1 MTLDETL
8 QVNQLTAEEAYTF
21 ILGQLD
27 NPAAIYN
34 EAQAAGLSVN
44 QVAELVGR
52 FDNTIGVNEVA
63 EYFRFA
69 GLDPEALNPVQQP
82 PADDTPPA
90 TARFSDEGI
99 LIIDPHGAMNDDQL
113 LFIGGLIESS
123 FISDVSGSGAEE
135 LLTES
140 TADGLLINVQFNNQ
154 DFSNVIFNLSP
165 NDAAS
170 LNATVSPVLDE
181 VYDNALASIGFASWE
196 QLEMLGDTPAGNQAA
211 QQLYDVVGNEITAYI
226 KPMYD
231 QMMALQGDLWF

>member
-1 MTLDETL
+1 MTLDEKL
-8 QVNQLTAEEAYTF
+8 QASQLTAEQAYAF
-21 ILGQLD
+21 VVEQLN

-44 QVAELVGR
+44 QIAELVGR

-69 GLDPEALNPVQQP
+69 GLNPEALNPAP
-82 PADDTPPA
+82 PIEDRPSAE
-90 TARFSDEGI
+90 ARYSEDGI
-99 LIIDPHGAMNDDQL
+99 LIIDPLGAMNDDQL

-123 FISDVSGSGAEE
+123 FISDVSGIGAEE
-135 LLTES
+135 LLTEN

-170 LNATVSPVLDE
+170 LNATVLPVLDE